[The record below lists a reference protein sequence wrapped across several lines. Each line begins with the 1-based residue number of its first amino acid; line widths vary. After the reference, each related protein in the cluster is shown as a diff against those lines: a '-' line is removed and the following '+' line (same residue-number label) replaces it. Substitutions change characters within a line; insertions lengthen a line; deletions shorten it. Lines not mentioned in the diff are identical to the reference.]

1 MALEA
6 TKKMLEKLADK
17 KPDRNGYV
25 TTTPEIIAILSE
37 LSKNVPAGVLIERES
52 KDDISVLFK
61 IGFTIE
67 KDLDSL

>member
-1 MALEA
+1 MGLEA

-17 KPDRNGYV
+17 KPDINGYV

-37 LSKNVPAGVLIERES
+37 LSKLVPAGVLIERES
-52 KDDISVLFK
+52 DTDISVLFK

>member
-1 MALEA
+1 MGLEA

-17 KPDRNGYV
+17 KPDTNGYV
-25 TTTPEIIAILSE
+25 TTIPEIIAILSE
-37 LSKNVPAGVLIERES
+37 LSKLVPAGVLIERES
-52 KDDISVLFK
+52 DTDISVLFK